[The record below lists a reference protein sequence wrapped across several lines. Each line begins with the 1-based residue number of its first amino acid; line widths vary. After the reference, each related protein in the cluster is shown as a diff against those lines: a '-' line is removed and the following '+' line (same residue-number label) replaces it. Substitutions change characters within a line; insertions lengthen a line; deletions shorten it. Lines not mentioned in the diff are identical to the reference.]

1 MNKLIADLT
10 FVTIVVECL
19 YAKLRLNGTYKK
31 MTDVAILHFYSCV
44 SHKKK
49 KTQSSRHEKYFK
61 LFDTKKKKNKKN
73 LDLLNNLE

>member
-49 KTQSSRHEKYFK
+49 NPIK
-61 LFDTKKKKNKKN
+61 
-73 LDLLNNLE
+73 